1 MINLQ
6 EFIFCLCSV
15 SLSSFSQIAFKLNA
29 QPRNRKNCG
38 YLLLGISLMVGSM
51 LFVLLALRTMEL
63 SILVMFAP
71 LSFVLVPV
79 LSVFVFN
86 EKINTQFWV
95 GTFMIVTGITISLV
109 NPI

>member
-15 SLSSFSQIAFKLNA
+15 SLSSLSQIAFKLNT
-29 QPRNRKNCG
+29 QLGNGEKIK

-51 LFVLLALRTMEL
+51 LFVLLALRTMNL

-79 LSVFVFN
+79 LSVFFFK
-86 EKINTQFWV
+86 EKINTQFWI
-95 GTFMIVTGITISLV
+95 GTFMIITGITVSLV